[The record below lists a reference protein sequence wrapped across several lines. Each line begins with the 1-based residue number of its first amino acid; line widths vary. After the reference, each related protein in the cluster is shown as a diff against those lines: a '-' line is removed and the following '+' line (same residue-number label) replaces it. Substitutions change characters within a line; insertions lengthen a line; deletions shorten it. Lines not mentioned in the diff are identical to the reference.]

1 MTRFSASDAALEGF
15 RLTRE
20 RPGTVLAWAGVYCAG
35 LLLIGAIMLGLVGP
49 DLVKLTKDGG
59 LNDPDKAAEVLVHSA
74 PAFIALLVLAVALMS
89 VLTAGIYRIILRP
102 QEKGFVH
109 LRLGMDELR
118 LVIVNLVLFS
128 VGVACVV
135 TALTLARLA
144 AAAGPAVE
152 GLVVILV
159 MSFAGWV
166 GVRLSMTTPMTFVLQ
181 RVSVKEAWLLSRGA
195 FWPLLGMMVL
205 AVIFYVMVWIL
216 ITIMGTAFV
225 AAAGGQEAMA
235 DPTHLSPLAVVAML
249 VSFLLQLVLSV
260 LQVVMIYAPFAVAY
274 EQLHG
279 DLSVDPLRRTP
290 RAQTP

>member
-1 MTRFSASDAALEGF
+1 MTKFSASDAALEGF

-49 DLVKLTKDGG
+49 DLVKLTKEGG

-102 QEKGFVH
+102 QERGFVH
-109 LRLGMDELR
+109 LRLGKDELR
-118 LVIVNLVLFS
+118 LIVVNLVLFS
-128 VGVACVV
+128 VGVACV
-135 TALTLARLA
+135 TLALMLA
-144 AAAGPAVE
+144 HLTAPLGTAIE
-152 GLVVILV
+152 GLALIL
-159 MSFAGWV
+159 MMAFAGWV
-166 GVRLSMTTPMTFVLQ
+166 GVRLSMATPMTFVLQ
-181 RVSVKEAWLLSRGA
+181 RISLKDAWLLSRGA

-225 AAAGGQEAMA
+225 AAAGGQEAMS
-235 DPTHLSPLAVVAML
+235 DPTRLSPLAVVAML
-249 VSFLLQLVLSV
+249 VSFLLQLIISV

>member
-1 MTRFSASDAALEGF
+1 MTKFSASDAALEGF

-49 DLVKLTKDGG
+49 DLVKLTKEGG

-102 QEKGFVH
+102 QERGFVH
-109 LRLGMDELR
+109 LRLGKDELR

-128 VGVACVV
+128 VGVACVT
-135 TALTLARLA
+135 TALTLAHLTA
-144 AAAGPAVE
+144 PLGAAVE
-152 GLVVILV
+152 GLALIL
-159 MSFAGWV
+159 MMAFAGWV
-166 GVRLSMTTPMTFVLQ
+166 GVRLSMATPMTFVLQ
-181 RVSVKEAWLLSRGA
+181 RVSLKEAWLLSRGA

-205 AVIFYVMVWIL
+205 AVIFYVMVWML

-225 AAAGGQEAMA
+225 AAAGGQAAMA
-235 DPTHLSPLAVVAML
+235 DPTQLSPVAVIAML
-249 VSFLLQLVLSV
+249 VSFLLQLILSV

-290 RAQTP
+290 RTQAP